1 MQGETTML
9 SKSLQEALNDQINK
23 ELYSAYFYLGMS
35 AWCESQNL
43 PGGAHWLSAQAGE
56 EQGHALKLFRFVIDR
71 GGKIS
76 LQAIAQPPQEFTSL
90 LDLFEQVLEHEKKVT
105 ALIHGLYKAAL
116 AESDYPSQVMLQWFI
131 NEQVEEEKNATAIVE
146 TLKTVGTQ
154 GASLFMVDRQL
165 AARG

>member
-1 MQGETTML
+1 ML

-43 PGGAHWLSAQAGE
+43 PGAAHWLSAQAGE
-56 EQGHALKLFRFVIDR
+56 EQGHALKLFGFVNDR
-71 GGKIS
+71 SGKVT

-105 ALIHGLYKAAL
+105 SLINGLYKAAI

-165 AARG
+165 AARA

>member
-1 MQGETTML
+1 ML

-43 PGGAHWLSAQAGE
+43 PGAAHWLSAQAAE
-56 EQGHALKLFRFVIDR
+56 EQGHALKLFRFVNDR
-71 GGKIS
+71 SGKVT
-76 LQAIAQPPQEFTSL
+76 LQAIAQPLQEFTSL
-90 LDLFEQVLEHEKKVT
+90 LDLFEQVLEHEKKVSS
-105 ALIHGLYKAAL
+105 LIHGLYKAAL
-116 AESDYPSQVMLQWFI
+116 AENDYPSQVMLQWFI

-146 TLKTVGTQ
+146 TLKSVGTQ